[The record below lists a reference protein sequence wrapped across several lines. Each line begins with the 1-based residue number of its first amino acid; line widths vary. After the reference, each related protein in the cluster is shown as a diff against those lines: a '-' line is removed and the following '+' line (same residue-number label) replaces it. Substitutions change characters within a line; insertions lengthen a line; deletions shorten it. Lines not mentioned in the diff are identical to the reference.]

1 MRGVDPITRTL
12 AEIQQRF
19 AADERGV
26 LADYIPQLATADPRL
41 FGIALAS
48 LDGRI
53 YQAGDALAEFTIQS
67 VSKPFV
73 HALALADC
81 GLEAVLARVGAE
93 PSGRAFN
100 AASLDPAT
108 GRPVNPMINAGA
120 IVTTSLVEAG
130 DPIERFERIR
140 AFLSAFAGHQL
151 EIDEAV
157 YQSEVETGD
166 KNRSLA
172 YLTRNAGAL
181 IAPVDETLDVYF
193 RQCALLVTAVDL
205 AVMAATLAN
214 GGVNPITQ
222 EAVVTDVIAGHVLS
236 IMSSCGMYDYSGEWL
251 LRVGLPAKSGVA
263 GGLIAA
269 SPAEFGVGLFSPLLD
284 ERGNSVRGIEVCQE
298 LSSRLQLHLMHHPGH
313 PAPVV
318 YLAQTGRARR
328 SSAQRDRQDQATLT
342 AYGEAIVI
350 LGLQGDLNFAAA
362 ERVLNSL
369 DGVARGDAPGNRWLI
384 VDVDRVGNL
393 QRAAAAMLNA
403 LITGLTAR
411 HVTIVAV
418 DAEQRGL
425 IPGIPEFS
433 SLDRAL
439 QWCEDA
445 LLADR
450 RS

>member
-1 MRGVDPITRTL
+1 MMVDPITRTL
-12 AEIQQRF
+12 TEIQQRF
-19 AADERGV
+19 VADERGE
-26 LADYIPQLATADPRL
+26 LADYIPQLAIADPRL

-93 PSGRAFN
+93 PSGKAFN

-120 IVTTSLVEAG
+120 IVTTSLVEAA
-130 DPIERFERIR
+130 DPAERFERIR

-157 YQSEVETGD
+157 YESEVETGD

-181 IAPVDETLDVYF
+181 TAPVDATLDVYF

-214 GGVNPITQ
+214 GGVNPVTE
-222 EAVVTDVIAGHVLS
+222 EAVVTDEIAGHVLS
-236 IMSSCGMYDYSGEWL
+236 IMGSCGMYDYSGEWL

-269 SPAEFGVGLFSPLLD
+269 SPAEFGIGLFSPLLD
-284 ERGNSVRGIEVCQE
+284 PRGNSVRGIEVCLE
-298 LSSRLQLHLMHHPGH
+298 LSTRLQLHMMHHPGH

-318 YLAQTGRARR
+318 YLAQTGKTLR
-328 SSAQRDRQDQATLT
+328 SSAPRNPQEQARLT
-342 AYGEAIVI
+342 ADGEAII
-350 LGLQGDLNFAAA
+350 IRGLQGDLNFAAA
-362 ERVLNSL
+362 ERVMSSL
-369 DGVARGDAPGNRWLI
+369 DAVMRADAAGRRWLI
-384 VDVDRVGNL
+384 FDVDRVGHL
-393 QRAAAAMLNA
+393 QRAAAAMLTA
-403 LITGLTAR
+403 LITALSAVN
-411 HVTIVAV
+411 VTVVVV
-418 DAEQRGL
+418 DADQRAL
-425 IPGIPEFS
+425 LPELMVFS
-433 SLDRAL
+433 SLDLAL
-439 QWCEDA
+439 KWSEDA
-445 LLADR
+445 LLADPR
-450 RS
+450 I